1 MPQLDTLSFAPQL
14 VWLAITFVALY
25 LFLARVALPRI
36 ANVIE
41 QRQDRVRRDLDEAEE
56 LKSETENAIS
66 AYEQSMTEARAKAH
80 TIAQETRDKLSKE
93 IEVQRLAVENKL
105 SEKMAEAE
113 KRIVASKDA
122 ALAHINEVASDTA
135 EALVEALIGKR
146 ISKKDIEEAVQSEI
160 NQ

>member
-25 LFLARVALPRI
+25 LFLARIALPRI

-105 SEKMAEAE
+105 SEKMTEAE
-113 KRIVASKDA
+113 KRIAASKDA

-146 ISKKDIEEAVQSEI
+146 ISKKQIEETVQSEI